1 MKCMKCKG
9 RILTVSIYV
18 LTVIFLWGGISPS
31 YGQEVV
37 KVGVIYPLT
46 GALETTGRELKH
58 AVELATDIC
67 NNKYPELA
75 PLLMAETE
83 GVKIK
88 RGGKLVNA
96 KIALEWGNSEGNVVT
111 GAAEVSRLVR
121 DKGVVGILGCWQS
134 AVTRAAATAA
144 AREEVPLLTQSVAL
158 DLTKYEVMGESL
170 KWFFRPN
177 PAAIDLIEVMFKFM
191 DAIQEKKKDKIKNIA
206 IFHENTLYGKDN
218 AMTAISLIQEKY
230 KHYNLVATVPYAGKT
245 SDVVA
250 EVLTL
255 KKANPDVVYN
265 VGPYISDAI
274 LFTKTFKEQGFG
286 VKGFLWDDAGTVDP
300 TYLKSVGKEAE
311 GYFTRMIYN
320 VDLRAKKPL
329 IGKIDDL
336 FKKRYGSNMDDN
348 SARAMLKAL
357 VLFDAI
363 NRAQSDKP
371 DDIRKALLA
380 ADIPESKTNMIF
392 GVKFDPTTHQN
403 IRTAGLALV
412 GQARGGQWRIVYPWD
427 FASVDVLWPTPK

>member
-1 MKCMKCKG
+1 MERNK
-9 RILTVSIYV
+9 RIMTIVMVAAALFN
-18 LTVIFLWGGISPS
+18 LPGGFT
-31 YGQEVV
+31 YAHGEEVV
-37 KVGVIYPLT
+37 KIGAIFPLT
-46 GALETTGRELKH
+46 GALEATGRELKN
-58 AVELATDIC
+58 AIEMSADIC

-88 RGGKLVNA
+88 RGGKVVNA
-96 KIALEWGNSEGNVVT
+96 KIAIEWGNSEGKVET

-121 DKGVVGILGCWQS
+121 DKGAVAILGAWQS

-144 AREEVPLLTQSVAL
+144 AREGVPLLTQSVAL
-158 DLTKYEVMGESL
+158 DLTRPEVMGDSL

-177 PAAIDLIEVMFKFM
+177 PGAIDLIEVIFRFLGS
-191 DAIQEKKKDKIKNIA
+191 IQEKKNDKIKNIA

-218 AMTAISLIQEKY
+218 AKTATTLLQEKY
-230 KHYNLVATVPYAGKT
+230 KQYNLVATIPYPNKT

-250 EVLTL
+250 EVLAL
-255 KKANPDVVYN
+255 KNAKPDVVYN

-274 LFTKTFKEQGFG
+274 LFTKTFKEQGFWA
-286 VKGFLWDDAGTVDP
+286 KGFLWDDAGTVTPD
-300 TYLKSVGKEAE
+300 YLKSVGKEAE

-320 VDLRAKKPL
+320 VDLRAKKSL

-336 FKKRYGSNMDDN
+336 YKKRYGSNMDDN

-357 VLFDAI
+357 VLFEAI

-371 DDIRKALLA
+371 DDIRLALLA
-380 ADIPESKTNMIF
+380 TDIPEAKTNMIF
-392 GVKFDPTTHQN
+392 GVKFDPATHEN
-403 IRTAGLALV
+403 VRTAGLALV
-412 GQARGGQWRIVYPWD
+412 GQARGGQWRVVYPWH
-427 FASVDVLWPTPK
+427 FASVEVVWPNPK